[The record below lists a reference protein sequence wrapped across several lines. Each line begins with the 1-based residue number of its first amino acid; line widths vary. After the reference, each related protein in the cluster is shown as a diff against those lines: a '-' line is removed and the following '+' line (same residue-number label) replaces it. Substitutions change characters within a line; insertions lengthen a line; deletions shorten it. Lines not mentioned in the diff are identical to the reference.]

1 LNDTDASRLGLLV
14 GMGEVAGRREQS
26 KTLGHARA
34 VEIVEMA
41 WADLPSEH
49 RLLLEEVGASQW
61 IIVEE
66 SLGLPVHKL
75 LRSAGHPGLSEQS
88 RLQIDAAVAVW
99 VPNLQIVV
107 FNARHPALA
116 GLSRHASSRFLTRTA
131 WHEWGHALSIARCTK
146 KDLAAGR
153 RLLDLAPTSVSKAIR
168 DAGYRRYEY
177 THELVAEIYSLL
189 IARHRRKESGRP
201 QWLDQ
206 EIYDLVRRVT
216 DWTE

>member
-1 LNDTDASRLGLLV
+1 LLV
-14 GMGEVAGRREQS
+14 GIGEVAGRREQF
-26 KTLGHARA
+26 KTLGHIRA

-41 WADLPSEH
+41 WAELPCEH

-61 IIVEE
+61 TIVEE
-66 SLGLPVHKL
+66 SLGSPVHRL
-75 LRSAGHPGLSEQS
+75 LRSASHLGLSEQS
-88 RLQIDAAVAVW
+88 RLQTDAAVAVW
-99 VPNLQIVV
+99 VPNLRIVV

-116 GLSRHASSRFLTRTA
+116 GLSGRASSQFLTRTA

-146 KDLAAGR
+146 EDLAAGL
-153 RLLDLAPTSVSKAIR
+153 RLLDLAPTSVSNTVR
-168 DAGYRRYEY
+168 GAGYRRYEY

-189 IARHRRKESGRP
+189 IARRQRKESGRP
-201 QWLDQ
+201 RWLDR